1 MVSEKKL
8 VKDIMCPIEEYEFIG
23 METPLCD
30 ALALLKK
37 NHKKAQADPKRAF
50 HKTMLV
56 KDDSGKIVGKLSAF
70 DLTQGLVP
78 EPAKKHTI
86 SRSFYSVLSSRAL
99 EVADQVH
106 DMQQR
111 FKWLHSTFGE
121 LIQQESRKKVKD
133 VMSPVHPLLVEDD
146 SINKAIC
153 VMFSEETRQ
162 PLVTRDGKIV
172 GVVRL
177 LEIFDELL
185 EILGDECLLDTN
197 NNL

>member
-8 VKDIMCPIEEYEFIG
+8 VKDIMCPIEDYEFVDV
-23 METPLCD
+23 ETSLCD

-37 NHKKAQADPKRAF
+37 NHQKAQADSKRAF
-50 HKTMLV
+50 HKTMFV
-56 KDDSGKIVGKLSAF
+56 KDGSGKIVGKLSAY
-70 DLTQGLVP
+70 DLTKGLVP
-78 EPAKKHTI
+78 EPAKKHMI

-99 EVADQVH
+99 EVADEVH

-133 VMSPVHPLLVEDD
+133 IMSPAYPLLTEEDT
-146 SINKAIC
+146 INKAIYI
-153 VMFSEETRQ
+153 MFKENIRQ
-162 PLVTRDGKIV
+162 PMVTRDGKVV

-177 LEIFDELL
+177 LEIFEELL
-185 EILGDECLLDTN
+185 EVLGDECFLGP
-197 NNL
+197 